1 MNARTVV
8 NAALA
13 VVVAALLAGC
23 VYETAPPAYGPGYY
37 AYAPSPYYYQPQPA
51 VGLGF
56 RFGDDEWHE
65 HHHHHWR

>member
-8 NAALA
+8 KAGLA
-13 VVVAALLAGC
+13 MIVAALLAGC
-23 VYETAPPAYGPGYY
+23 VYEAPPPAYGPGYY
-37 AYAPSPYYYQPQPA
+37 AYAPPYYQPEPT

-56 RFGDDEWHE
+56 RFGGDEWNE